1 MLQGG
6 KKTSGDSIIKNGT
19 AHWRYF
25 YFYFFPRMLQERG
38 LSSQPGLLERVL
50 ELKETHCSPYLLAFV
65 FDCYEDALENSDQKE
80 NMGEEEQKETLR
92 KALEVRVLIKKNA
105 RNNYNSK
112 WIISKFLCLIFTT
125 KRRDRLLINLW
136 EKKRIVCWK
145 LSFLC
150 YFLTHLVY
158 FPLFKI
164 CDLLALEKDTI
175 RKEYWLFLGRSL
187 KSKFGGS
194 SPCDD
199 PPEPSVSAS
208 EQQERS

>member
-6 KKTSGDSIIKNGT
+6 KRQVGILLLKMEQLTDGILI
-19 AHWRYF
+19 F
-25 YFYFFPRMLQERG
+25 YFSPRMLQERG

-92 KALEVRVLIKKNA
+92 KALEVREKNA

-112 WIISKFLCLIFTT
+112 WFMSKFLCLICNT
-125 KRRDRLLINLW
+125 KRRDCLLINL
-136 EKKRIVCWK
+136 EGKKRIVCWK
-145 LSFLC
+145 LPFLC
-150 YFLTHLVY
+150 CFLTPLVY